1 MYKFVFC
8 RCQFD
13 YLDIYAEVT
22 DATLPFIDTPLLG
35 RFCGDGT
42 DRLPN
47 LIIST
52 SNIIILDF
60 YSDYDKAD
68 KGFQGRYKFINDCRC
83 ITGWIGDYRFI
94 TGWIGDCRFITG
106 WISDCRC
113 ITGWINDCRCIAGW
127 IGDCRC
133 ITGWI
138 GEYR

>member
-60 YSDYDKAD
+60 YSDNDKAD

-83 ITGWIGDYRFI
+83 ITGWIALI
-94 TGWIGDCRFITG
+94 HPV
-106 WISDCRC
+106 
-113 ITGWINDCRCIAGW
+113 INLQSSIHPVINLQSSIHPVINLQPPIHPVINLQSPIHSRMKW
-127 IGDCRC
+127 FSK
-133 ITGWI
+133 
-138 GEYR
+138 